1 MSTVGRYLQAW
12 GPTTSKPKG
21 YVGSFKKSS
30 DYPTLPDS
38 QTYIFSLES
47 FKINFAPPPP
57 SKCTKRT
64 CLPFYFLT
72 FYAENLFFA
81 FYKIAIQF
89 CGNAKQNPCCI
100 AVTAIQNLKSIFTLG
115 FIKLFRFYCPKS
127 SSLWY
132 SLCLMLYY
140 TVKYNSV
147 QTKLNC
153 KAKISADCFT
163 KCNKCFGKMCKISLQ

>member
-1 MSTVGRYLQAW
+1 M
-12 GPTTSKPKG
+12 GPNHVKAKG
-21 YVGSFKKSS
+21 ICGQFQKSS

-72 FYAENLFFA
+72 FYAENLFFFV
-81 FYKIAIQF
+81 FYKIAIQY

-100 AVTAIQNLKSIFTLG
+100 AVTAIQNLKSIFTL
-115 FIKLFRFYCPKS
+115 
-127 SSLWY
+127 
-132 SLCLMLYY
+132 
-140 TVKYNSV
+140 V
-147 QTKLNC
+147 
-153 KAKISADCFT
+153 
-163 KCNKCFGKMCKISLQ
+163 